1 MAVERGHRDH
11 HHRLLYRPSW
21 PRTMRAL
28 KLESLRREV
37 VMMMLYRLV
46 RLIETHSEALAA
58 SLLERVQNS
67 ELTPGYRNVPSADL
81 QERVYEIYRH
91 LGEWLVGKDES
102 YLEQRYL
109 KIGAK
114 RASQRVPVS
123 EVIWVIV
130 LTKENLWEFVKKEA
144 VLERPVEVFGELE
157 MLQLL
162 EQFFDRAIHYASVG
176 YEQAVADQV
185 LKETGAP
192 AEKE

>member
-1 MAVERGHRDH
+1 
-11 HHRLLYRPSW
+11 
-21 PRTMRAL
+21 
-28 KLESLRREV
+28 
-37 VMMMLYRLV
+37 MMMLYRLV
-46 RLIETHSEALAA
+46 RLIETHSQPLAA
-58 SLLERVQNS
+58 CLLERVQKS
-67 ELTPGYRNVPSADL
+67 GLAQTYRNVPSEEL

-91 LGEWLVGKDES
+91 LGEWLIGKDES
-102 YLEQRYL
+102 CLEQRYL
-109 KIGAK
+109 QIGAR
-114 RASQRVPVS
+114 RASQRVPLS

-130 LTKENLWEFVKKEA
+130 LTKENLWDFIKKEA

-162 EQFFDRAIHYASVG
+162 DQFFDRAVHYASVG